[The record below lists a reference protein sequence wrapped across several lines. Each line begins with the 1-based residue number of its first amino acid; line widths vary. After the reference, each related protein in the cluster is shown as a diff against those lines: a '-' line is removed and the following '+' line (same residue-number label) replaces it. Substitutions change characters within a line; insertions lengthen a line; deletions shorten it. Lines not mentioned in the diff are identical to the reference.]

1 MFDKTYVD
9 RLKMWRDFRL
19 TLEESNSPFEDTI
32 EFWNNAPLSS
42 IASDPYNKETW
53 PTPWEMI
60 EENRYCDF
68 TKILAIYYTL
78 QLTDRFSNSCFEIHI
93 TLDEKE
99 SVLRY
104 LLFVDNLTIG
114 YYYNKS
120 IAAMDLPTLKC
131 QMQHA
136 TLPSY
141 Y

>member
-42 IASDPYNKETW
+42 IAADPYDKTTW

-78 QLTDRFSNSCFEIHI
+78 QLTDRFSSSRFEIHI

-99 SVLRY
+99 SVIRY

-120 IAAMDLPTLKC
+120 IDATDLPMLKC
-131 QMQHA
+131 QMQHD
-136 TLPSY
+136 TLPTY
-141 Y
+141 

>member
-9 RLKMWRDFRL
+9 RLRL
-19 TLEESNSPFEDTI
+19 WKDLRSTLEQSKDPFGDTI

-42 IASDPYNKETW
+42 IAADPYDKDTW
-53 PTPWEMI
+53 TTPWEMI

-78 QLTDRFSNSCFEIHI
+78 QLTDRFSNSRFEIHI

-120 IAAMDLPTLKC
+120 IDAEDLPSLKC
-131 QMQHA
+131 QMQHN
-136 TLPSY
+136 TLPTY

>member
-1 MFDKTYVD
+1 MFDKSYVE
-9 RLKMWRDFRL
+9 RIKAWRTFRL
-19 TLEESNSPFEDTI
+19 TLEETISPFEDTI

-42 IASDPYNKETW
+42 IAADPYDKTTW

-78 QLTDRFSNSCFEIHI
+78 QLTDRFSSSRFEIHI
-93 TLDEKE
+93 TIDEKE
-99 SVLRY
+99 SVIRY

-120 IAAMDLPTLKC
+120 IDATDLPMLKC
-131 QMQHA
+131 QMQHD
-136 TLPSY
+136 TLPTY
-141 Y
+141 

>member
-1 MFDKTYVD
+1 MFDKSYVE
-9 RLKMWRDFRL
+9 RIKAWRSFRL
-19 TLEESNSPFEDTI
+19 TLEETISPFEDTI

-42 IASDPYNKETW
+42 IAADPYDKTTW

-78 QLTDRFSNSCFEIHI
+78 QLTDRFSSSRFEIHI

-99 SVLRY
+99 SVIRY

-120 IAAMDLPTLKC
+120 IDATDLPMLKC
-131 QMQHA
+131 QMQYD
-136 TLPSY
+136 TLPTY
-141 Y
+141 

>member
-9 RLKMWRDFRL
+9 RLKLWRDLRSK
-19 TLEESNSPFEDTI
+19 LEESKTPFEDTI

-42 IASDPYNKETW
+42 IATDPYDKDTW

-78 QLTDRFSNSCFEIHI
+78 QLTDRFSDSRFEIHI

-120 IAAMDLPTLKC
+120 IDAVDLPNLQC

-136 TLPSY
+136 ALPTY

>member
-1 MFDKTYVD
+1 MFDKSYVE
-9 RLKMWRDFRL
+9 RIKAWRTFRL
-19 TLEESNSPFEDTI
+19 TLEETISPFEDTI

-42 IASDPYNKETW
+42 IAADPYDKTTW

-78 QLTDRFSNSCFEIHI
+78 QLTDRFSSSRFEIHI

-99 SVLRY
+99 SVIRY

-120 IAAMDLPTLKC
+120 IDATDLPKLKC
-131 QMQHA
+131 QMQHD
-136 TLPSY
+136 TLPTY
-141 Y
+141 

>member
-1 MFDKTYVD
+1 MFDKSYVE
-9 RLKMWRDFRL
+9 RIKAWRSFRL
-19 TLEESNSPFEDTI
+19 TLEETISPFEDTI

-42 IASDPYNKETW
+42 IAADPYDKTTW

-78 QLTDRFSNSCFEIHI
+78 QLTDRFSSSRFEIHI

-99 SVLRY
+99 SVIRY

-120 IAAMDLPTLKC
+120 IDATDLPMLKC
-131 QMQHA
+131 QMQHD
-136 TLPSY
+136 TLPTY
-141 Y
+141 

>member
-9 RLKMWRDFRL
+9 RLKIWRDFRL
-19 TLEESNSPFEDTI
+19 TLEGSDEPFEDTI

-42 IASDPYNKETW
+42 IAADPYDKTTW

-78 QLTDRFSNSCFEIHI
+78 QLTDRFSSSRFEIHI
-93 TLDEKE
+93 TLDEKK
-99 SVLRY
+99 SAIKY
-104 LLFVDNLTIG
+104 LLFVDNMTIG

-120 IAAMDLPTLKC
+120 IDKLELPILQC
-131 QMQHA
+131 QMQH
-136 TLPSY
+136 TVLPTY

>member
-1 MFDKTYVD
+1 
-9 RLKMWRDFRL
+9 
-19 TLEESNSPFEDTI
+19 
-32 EFWNNAPLSS
+32 
-42 IASDPYNKETW
+42 
-53 PTPWEMI
+53 MI

-78 QLTDRFSNSCFEIHI
+78 QLTDRFSNSRFEIHI

-120 IAAMDLPTLKC
+120 IEAMDLPNLKC
-131 QMQHA
+131 QMQHHS
-136 TLPSY
+136 LPTY